1 MYLLTEWRSRT
12 YVHGPHTGQASC
24 FRSYFVF
31 FTEVLYLFR
40 DDYVFRSVGEI
51 NEIIFEAMLLKRQ
64 DASEFIKDA
73 EFINGLQ
80 SHEVLLQR
88 HKPLHEAKVGLRIIT
103 LTSLKLDAH

>member
-1 MYLLTEWRSRT
+1 MYLLTEWKSRT
-12 YVHGPHTGQASC
+12 YVHDPHTGQASC

-40 DDYVFRSVGEI
+40 DDYVFRLVGEI

-88 HKPLHEAKVGLRIIT
+88 HKPLHEAKVRLGIVT
-103 LTSLKLDAH
+103 LTSLKLDAD

>member
-1 MYLLTEWRSRT
+1 M
-12 YVHGPHTGQASC
+12 
-24 FRSYFVF
+24 
-31 FTEVLYLFR
+31 FR

-88 HKPLHEAKVGLRIIT
+88 HKPLHEAKVGLRVVT

>member
-1 MYLLTEWRSRT
+1 MYSLTEWKSRT
-12 YVHGPHTGQASC
+12 YVHGPHKGQASC
-24 FRSYFVF
+24 FRRYFVF

-88 HKPLHEAKVGLRIIT
+88 HKPLHEAKVRLGIVT
-103 LTSLKLDAH
+103 LTSLKLDAD

>member
-1 MYLLTEWRSRT
+1 MYLLTEWKSRT

-24 FRSYFVF
+24 FRTYFVF
-31 FTEVLYLFR
+31 FTVLYLFR

>member
-1 MYLLTEWRSRT
+1 MYLLTEWKSRT
-12 YVHGPHTGQASC
+12 NVHGPHTGQASC
-24 FRSYFVF
+24 FRTYFVF

-103 LTSLKLDAH
+103 LTSLKLDAR